1 MPIAEPL
8 VLRLDLGYRFH
19 RGNVGPYGLPTRD
32 RGPRFVDF
40 FFGFNY

>member
-1 MPIAEPL
+1 
-8 VLRLDLGYRFH
+8 VLRLDLGWRYH
-19 RGNVGPYGLPTRD
+19 RGDITTYGLPSRD